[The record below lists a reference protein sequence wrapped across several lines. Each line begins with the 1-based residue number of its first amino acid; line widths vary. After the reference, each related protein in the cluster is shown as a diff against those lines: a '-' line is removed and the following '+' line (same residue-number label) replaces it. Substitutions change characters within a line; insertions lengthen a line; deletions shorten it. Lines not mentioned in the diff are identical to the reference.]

1 MRMSS
6 ACRFSPASRP
16 AVWSPW
22 SSSRGTWNPLCTKTM
37 RILNYFLSMQNVKH
51 LLKSDRFFTAIL
63 VSKMWQIT
71 RLQYIIIFFYL
82 SRIVQ
87 CCGSDFSK
95 IRIYSID
102 PGPNMYYYSGRVSG
116 YDLLHI
122 LVRCVPVCFFR
133 MRILDPTAFLI
144 NLLNW

>member
-1 MRMSS
+1 
-6 ACRFSPASRP
+6 
-16 AVWSPW
+16 
-22 SSSRGTWNPLCTKTM
+22 
-37 RILNYFLSMQNVKH
+37 MQNVKH

-102 PGPNMYYYSGRVSG
+102 PGPNTIIRVAYLDTICYTYSYGVSQYVFSG
-116 YDLLHI
+116 
-122 LVRCVPVCFFR
+122 CGS
-133 MRILDPTAFLI
+133 
-144 NLLNW
+144 

>member
-1 MRMSS
+1 MLNLIQFYTFSEIKNANVVCLSLLSS
-6 ACRFSPASRP
+6 FSTSCLITLELF
-16 AVWSPW
+16 PW
-22 SSSRGTWNPLCTKTM
+22 DMKSSLHKTM
-37 RILNYFLSMQNVKH
+37 RILNYFLSMQKVKH

-71 RLQYIIIFFYL
+71 RLHHHFFYL

-102 PGPNMYYYSGRVSG
+102 PGPNTIIRVADLDTIFYTYGVFQYVFSGCGS
-116 YDLLHI
+116 
-122 LVRCVPVCFFR
+122 
-133 MRILDPTAFLI
+133 
-144 NLLNW
+144 

>member
-1 MRMSS
+1 MQNLIQFYTFSEIYRMRMSS

-102 PGPNMYYYSGRVSG
+102 PGPNTNIRVADLDTIFYTYGVSQYVFSGCGS
-116 YDLLHI
+116 
-122 LVRCVPVCFFR
+122 
-133 MRILDPTAFLI
+133 
-144 NLLNW
+144 